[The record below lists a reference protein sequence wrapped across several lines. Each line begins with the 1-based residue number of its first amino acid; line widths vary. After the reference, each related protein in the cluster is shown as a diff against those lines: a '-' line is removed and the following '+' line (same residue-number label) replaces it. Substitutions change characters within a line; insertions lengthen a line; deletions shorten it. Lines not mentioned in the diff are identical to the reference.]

1 MGQMKMRRSPLC
13 FTPAIED
20 RGGAT
25 TREAIRRRFGDTVNR
40 F

>member
-1 MGQMKMRRSPLC
+1 MGQMKMRRSRLC

-20 RGGAT
+20 QGGAT
-25 TREAIRRRFGDTVNR
+25 TREAIRHHFGDTVNR